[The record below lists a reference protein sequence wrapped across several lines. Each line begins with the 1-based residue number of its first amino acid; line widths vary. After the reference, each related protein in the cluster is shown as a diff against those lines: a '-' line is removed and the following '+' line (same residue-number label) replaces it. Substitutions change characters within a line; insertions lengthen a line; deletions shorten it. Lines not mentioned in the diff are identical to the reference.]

1 VIGFL
6 LRRIGLGLAAAS
18 IAATSAAV
26 IVVALAF
33 TLYALVR
40 PALGPAGGAA
50 VVAAAAA
57 LLLVLAAASLAMAGR
72 GAKPAKI
79 VPHGKD
85 PAARLINFIREK
97 PVTAVAGALGVGFLA
112 IRNPRY
118 LGAAVR
124 SFLEGRPT
132 PRK

>member
-1 VIGFL
+1 MISYL
-6 LRRIGLGLAAAS
+6 LRRVGLGLAAAS

-33 TLYALVR
+33 ALFALVR
-40 PALGPAGGAA
+40 PALGPAGAAA
-50 VVAAAAA
+50 VVAGAAAV
-57 LLLVLAAASLAMAGR
+57 LLVLAALSLAMVGR
-72 GAKPAKI
+72 GKPPRI

-85 PAARLINFIREK
+85 PAARLMNFIREK
-97 PVTAVAGALGVGFLA
+97 PVTAIAGALGVGFMA

-124 SFLEGRPT
+124 SFLEGRPS
-132 PRK
+132 PKR